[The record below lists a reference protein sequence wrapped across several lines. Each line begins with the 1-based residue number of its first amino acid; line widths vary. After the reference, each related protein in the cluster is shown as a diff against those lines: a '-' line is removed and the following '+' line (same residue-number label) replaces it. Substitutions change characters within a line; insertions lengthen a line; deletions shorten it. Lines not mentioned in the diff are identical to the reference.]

1 MAISGAPQRRDL
13 RDFLKGARPGE
24 AFSWRIP
31 HYKNPEE
38 HMRAGD
44 GVVLWQ
50 APGMEPQASG
60 VYALGLLT
68 GRFLARGRAAEFK
81 LTAIRKF
88 PISTTTL
95 RHDPWL
101 HELAV
106 LRPKGVQGPCFK
118 VTNRQWGAF
127 VDAWGTVTEALG
139 GAATTRIVSLPV
151 QVPHVS
157 QAQVEREALSY
168 ESERREAQLVSEYA
182 KYLERKGCS
191 VERRAFIVGKER
203 MECDLFDKTR
213 RNLIEAK
220 SSTDRIAIRMGVGQL
235 ADYSRHFKPRPSL
248 AVLVPKRPSDDLI
261 ALLSSQR
268 ISAVWRSKSQFKD
281 NANDR
286 FT

>member
-1 MAISGAPQRRDL
+1 MDDKFAANEWLFQAHPKGDDL

-101 HELAV
+101 RELAV

-118 VTNRQWGAF
+118 VTNRAVGRLCRR
-127 VDAWGTVTEALG
+127 LG
-139 GAATTRIVSLPV
+139 DCKGAATTRIVSLPV

-191 VERRAFIVGKER
+191 VERRAFIVGKR
-203 MECDLFDKTR
+203 
-213 RNLIEAK
+213 
-220 SSTDRIAIRMGVGQL
+220 TDGM
-235 ADYSRHFKPRPSL
+235 
-248 AVLVPKRPSDDLI
+248 
-261 ALLSSQR
+261 
-268 ISAVWRSKSQFKD
+268 
-281 NANDR
+281 
-286 FT
+286 